1 MSHRSRHAG
10 TGKIQE
16 RGTTLMADM
25 GTPSAIRESD
35 YDAILTALTDT
46 DRGRWFLQEYTKRNQ
61 KPDTQVVLEAIGRL
75 EKAMTRERAVPSI
88 DRIRLDI
95 ADMQEAIERTKRE
108 IANIKHEQE
117 DGNRFIEASNELDA
131 IVTKTESA
139 TQEILAAAEAIQ
151 ETAWTLREN
160 GADEASCDD
169 IDARATEI
177 FMACSFQDLTGQRTQ
192 KIVQVLQYLESR
204 INLMISIWGIEDAT
218 ATDTKFVEDKRPD
231 AHLLNGPQLDGKGVS
246 QNAVDEMFGSLAE
259 DADAPGEDPFE
270 AAAIAMEAEAGEI
283 AAGDVADTGF
293 GTADALESGS
303 DETAADDHASVFA
316 GETAS
321 QDEIE
326 ALFASAP
333 QADDGNEDPADV
345 FETGSNAATGAGDL
359 DYTAGLEFDDI
370 DFAEADVFERPGA
383 GAGAQDGD
391 MPGIV
396 PEDDIVMIDDE
407 DTAAWEAEFKVEP
420 EEAAKPAKSA
430 NPATRD
436 DDDGDDPMDQ
446 LSPGEK
452 QSLFS

>member
-1 MSHRSRHAG
+1 
-10 TGKIQE
+10 
-16 RGTTLMADM
+16 MADI

-46 DRGRWFLQEYTKRNQ
+46 DRGRWFLQEYTRRNQ

-75 EKAMTRERAVPSI
+75 ETAMTRERAVPSI

-204 INLMISIWGIEDAT
+204 INLMISIWGIENAT

-231 AHLLNGPQLDGKGVS
+231 AHLLNGPQMEGKGVS
-246 QNAVDEMFGSLAE
+246 QNAVDEMFGSLSE
-259 DADAPGEDPFE
+259 DADATGEDPFE
-270 AAAIAMEAEAGEI
+270 AAASAMESEVEEAR
-283 AAGDVADTGF
+283 ADDKAGFA
-293 GTADALESGS
+293 GTDPQ
-303 DETAADDHASVFA
+303 DNAADDHAAVFA

-326 ALFASAP
+326 ALFASAAA
-333 QADDGNEDPADV
+333 ADNTDEDAADV
-345 FETGSNAATGAGDL
+345 FQTAPDADAGAGDP

-383 GAGAQDGD
+383 SVATDED
-391 MPGIV
+391 DIV
-396 PEDDIVMIDDE
+396 DFIPQDDIVMIDDE

-420 EEAAKPAKSA
+420 EEAPKPAKSA
-430 NPATRD
+430 SPAP

>member
-1 MSHRSRHAG
+1 
-10 TGKIQE
+10 
-16 RGTTLMADM
+16 MADM

-35 YDAILTALTDT
+35 YEALLAALTDT
-46 DRGRWFLQEYTKRNQ
+46 DRGRWFLDEYMRRNQ
-61 KPDTQVVLEAIGRL
+61 KPETQMVLDAIARL
-75 EKAMTRERAVPSI
+75 EKVMVRERTVPSI

-117 DGNRFIEASNELDA
+117 EGNRFIEASNELDA

-160 GADEASCDD
+160 GADQESCDD

-204 INLMISIWGIEDAT
+204 INLMISIWGLEGSRAQ
-218 ATDTKFVEDKRPD
+218 DTTFVEDSRPD

-246 QNAVDEMFGSLAE
+246 QDTVDEMFDIEAVDF
-259 DADAPGEDPFE
+259 DALDVGGDTADE
-270 AAAIAMEAEAGEI
+270 IAEAS
-283 AAGDVADTGF
+283 GF
-293 GTADALESGS
+293 S
-303 DETAADDHASVFA
+303 

-321 QDEIE
+321 ADEID
-326 ALFASAP
+326 ALFASADTETETD
-333 QADDGNEDPADV
+333 ADIFD
-345 FETGSNAATGAGDL
+345 AGEQEESDRRM
-359 DYTAGLEFDDI
+359 AGLEFDEI
-370 DFAEADVFERPGA
+370 DFADADVFEKPGEHKADRPV
-383 GAGAQDGD
+383 GD
-391 MPGIV
+391 DF
-396 PEDDIVMIDDE
+396 DDVVMVDDE
-407 DTAAWEAEFKVEP
+407 DTAAWDAEFEVVP
-420 EEAAKPAKSA
+420 SAEARPAPKTARTESA
-430 NPATRD
+430 D
-436 DDDGDDPMDQ
+436 EGEDPLDR

>member
-1 MSHRSRHAG
+1 
-10 TGKIQE
+10 
-16 RGTTLMADM
+16 MADM

-75 EKAMTRERAVPSI
+75 EKAMTRERAVPNI

-218 ATDTKFVEDKRPD
+218 ATDTKFVEDTRPD
-231 AHLLNGPQLDGKGVS
+231 AHLLNGPQMDGKGVS
-246 QNAVDEMFGSLAE
+246 QNAVDEMFGSLEKDTNA
-259 DADAPGEDPFE
+259 AGEDPFE
-270 AAAIAMEAEAGEI
+270 AAASAMEAEVEEI
-283 AAGDVADTGF
+283 RA
-293 GTADALESGS
+293 E
-303 DETAADDHASVFA
+303 DETGADDNADDASVFA

-326 ALFASAP
+326 ALFASPPPAVE
-333 QADDGNEDPADV
+333 ADEDPADV
-345 FETGSNAATGAGDL
+345 FQTAPEDDAGDP

-370 DFAEADVFERPGA
+370 DFAEADVFERPEA
-383 GAGAQDGD
+383 KTTADD
-391 MPGIV
+391 IL

-420 EEAAKPAKSA
+420 EDTPKPVKSA
-430 NPATRD
+430 APLS

>member
-1 MSHRSRHAG
+1 MWDRSRHAG

-16 RGTTLMADM
+16 RGTILMADM

-75 EKAMTRERAVPSI
+75 EKAMTRERAVPNI

-218 ATDTKFVEDKRPD
+218 ATDTKFVEDTRPD
-231 AHLLNGPQLDGKGVS
+231 AHLLNGPQMDGKGVS
-246 QNAVDEMFGSLAE
+246 QNAVDEMFGSLE
-259 DADAPGEDPFE
+259 KDTDAAGEDPFE
-270 AAAIAMEAEAGEI
+270 AAASAMEAEVEEI
-283 AAGDVADTGF
+283 RA
-293 GTADALESGS
+293 E
-303 DETAADDHASVFA
+303 DETGADDNADDASVFA

-326 ALFASAP
+326 ALFASPPPAVE
-333 QADDGNEDPADV
+333 ADEDPADV
-345 FETGSNAATGAGDL
+345 FQTAPEDDAGGP

-370 DFAEADVFERPGA
+370 DFAEADVFERPEA
-383 GAGAQDGD
+383 KTTADD
-391 MPGIV
+391 IL

-420 EEAAKPAKSA
+420 EDTPKPVKSA
-430 NPATRD
+430 APLSD
-436 DDDGDDPMDQ
+436 DDSDDPMDQ

>member
-1 MSHRSRHAG
+1 MWDRSRHAG

-75 EKAMTRERAVPSI
+75 EKAMNRERAVPNL

-160 GADEASCDD
+160 GADEANCDD

-231 AHLLNGPQLDGKGVS
+231 AHLLNGPQMDGKGVS
-246 QNAVDEMFGSLAE
+246 QNAVDEMFGSLAKDTDE
-259 DADAPGEDPFE
+259 TGEDPFE
-270 AAAIAMEAEAGEI
+270 AAASAMEAEVEETRAEDEAG
-283 AAGDVADTGF
+283 ADDNAGD
-293 GTADALESGS
+293 
-303 DETAADDHASVFA
+303 ASVFA

-333 QADDGNEDPADV
+333 AADDTDEDPADV
-345 FETGSNAATGAGDL
+345 FQTVPEDDAEDP

-383 GAGAQDGD
+383 KAAADEAD
-391 MPGIV
+391 MDDIL

-420 EEAAKPAKSA
+420 EDTPKPAKPAS
-430 NPATRD
+430 PLS

>member
-1 MSHRSRHAG
+1 MWDRSRHAG
-10 TGKIQE
+10 TLEIQE

-46 DRGRWFLQEYTKRNQ
+46 DRGRWFLQEYIKRNQ

-75 EKAMTRERAVPSI
+75 EKAMTRDRAVPSI

-117 DGNRFIEASNELDA
+117 DGNRFVEASNELDA

-139 TQEILAAAEAIQ
+139 TQEILAAAETIQ

-231 AHLLNGPQLDGKGVS
+231 AHLLNGPQMDGKGVS
-246 QNAVDEMFGSLAE
+246 QNAVDEMFGNLAQ

-270 AAAIAMEAEAGEI
+270 AAASAMEAEVEEIRAQDEAGVDEN
-283 AAGDVADTGF
+283 AGD
-293 GTADALESGS
+293 
-303 DETAADDHASVFA
+303 AAIFA

-326 ALFASAP
+326 ALFASSP
-333 QADDGNEDPADV
+333 PVDEVDEDPADV
-345 FETGSNAATGAGDL
+345 FQTASEDDAGSP

-370 DFAEADVFERPGA
+370 DFAEADVFERPETSTA
-383 GAGAQDGD
+383 TNEDSILD
-391 MPGIV
+391 VI

-407 DTAAWEAEFKVEP
+407 DTAAWEAEFKVEQ
-420 EEAAKPAKSA
+420 EETPKPAKPADLQS
-430 NPATRD
+430 

>member
-1 MSHRSRHAG
+1 
-10 TGKIQE
+10 
-16 RGTTLMADM
+16 MADM

-35 YDAILTALTDT
+35 YEALLAALTDT
-46 DRGRWFLQEYTKRNQ
+46 DRGRWFLDEYMRRNQ
-61 KPDTQVVLEAIGRL
+61 KPETQMVLDAIARL
-75 EKAMTRERAVPSI
+75 EKVMVRERTVPSI

-117 DGNRFIEASNELDA
+117 EGNRFIEASNELDA

-160 GADEASCDD
+160 GADQESCDD

-204 INLMISIWGIEDAT
+204 INLMISIWGLEGSRAQ
-218 ATDTKFVEDKRPD
+218 DTTFVEDSRPD

-246 QNAVDEMFGSLAE
+246 QDAVDEMFDIEAVDF
-259 DADAPGEDPFE
+259 DALDVAGDGAAE
-270 AAAIAMEAEAGEI
+270 AAE
-283 AAGDVADTGF
+283 AAGGF
-293 GTADALESGS
+293 S
-303 DETAADDHASVFA
+303 

-321 QDEIE
+321 ADEID
-326 ALFASAP
+326 AIFASA
-333 QADDGNEDPADV
+333 
-345 FETGSNAATGAGDL
+345 GAGADAETDADIFDAGEL
-359 DYTAGLEFDDI
+359 SDKQEESARRMAGLEFDEI
-370 DFAEADVFERPGA
+370 DFADADIFEKPGEHKADRPV
-383 GAGAQDGD
+383 GD
-391 MPGIV
+391 DF
-396 PEDDIVMIDDE
+396 DDVVMVDDE
-407 DTAAWEAEFKVEP
+407 DTAAWDAEFEVVPNAEATPAPKQRAEP
-420 EEAAKPAKSA
+420 ADEGE
-430 NPATRD
+430 
-436 DDDGDDPMDQ
+436 DPLDR

>member
-1 MSHRSRHAG
+1 
-10 TGKIQE
+10 
-16 RGTTLMADM
+16 MADM

-75 EKAMTRERAVPSI
+75 EKAMTRERAVPNI

-218 ATDTKFVEDKRPD
+218 ATDTKFVEDTRPD
-231 AHLLNGPQLDGKGVS
+231 AHLLNGPQMDGKGVS
-246 QNAVDEMFGSLAE
+246 QNAVDEMFGSLE
-259 DADAPGEDPFE
+259 KDTDAAGEDPFE
-270 AAAIAMEAEAGEI
+270 AATSAMEAEVEEI
-283 AAGDVADTGF
+283 RA
-293 GTADALESGS
+293 E
-303 DETAADDHASVFA
+303 DETGADDNADDASVFA

-326 ALFASAP
+326 ALFASPPPAVE
-333 QADDGNEDPADV
+333 ADEDPADV
-345 FETGSNAATGAGDL
+345 FQTAPEDDAEGP

-370 DFAEADVFERPGA
+370 DFAEADVFERPEA
-383 GAGAQDGD
+383 KATADD
-391 MPGIV
+391 IL

-420 EEAAKPAKSA
+420 EDTPKPVKSA
-430 NPATRD
+430 APLSD
-436 DDDGDDPMDQ
+436 DDSDDPMDQ

>member
-1 MSHRSRHAG
+1 
-10 TGKIQE
+10 
-16 RGTTLMADM
+16 MADM

-35 YDAILTALTDT
+35 YEALLNALTDT
-46 DRGRWFLQEYTKRNQ
+46 DRGRWFLDEYMRRNQ
-61 KPDTQVVLEAIGRL
+61 KPETQMVLDAIARL
-75 EKAMTRERAVPSI
+75 EKVMVRERTVPSM

-117 DGNRFIEASNELDA
+117 EGNRFIEASNELDA

-160 GADEASCDD
+160 GADQESCDD

-204 INLMISIWGIEDAT
+204 INLMISIWGLEGNRAEDT
-218 ATDTKFVEDKRPD
+218 TFVEDSRPD

-246 QNAVDEMFGSLAE
+246 QDAVDEMF
-259 DADAPGEDPFE
+259 D
-270 AAAIAMEAEAGEI
+270 I
-283 AAGDVADTGF
+283 
-293 GTADALESGS
+293 GTADVAVV
-303 DETAADDHASVFA
+303 DAQDAADDEAGAFS

-321 QDEIE
+321 ADEID
-326 ALFASAP
+326 ALFASV
-333 QADDGNEDPADV
+333 D
-345 FETGSNAATGAGDL
+345 TGADTEADTDADIFDVGEDAGMEQASAREM
-359 DYTAGLEFDDI
+359 AGLEFDDI
-370 DFAEADVFERPGA
+370 DFADADVFEKPGEHKADLPA
-383 GAGAQDGD
+383 G
-391 MPGIV
+391 
-396 PEDDIVMIDDE
+396 DDFDDVVMVDDE
-407 DTAAWEAEFKVEP
+407 DTAAWEAEFEVVPRAET
-420 EEAAKPAKSA
+420 KPAPKPRAEPA
-430 NPATRD
+430 N
-436 DDDGDDPMDQ
+436 DGEDPLDR

>member
-1 MSHRSRHAG
+1 
-10 TGKIQE
+10 
-16 RGTTLMADM
+16 MAEM

-35 YDAILTALTDT
+35 YEALLNALTDT
-46 DRGRWFLQEYTKRNQ
+46 DRGRWFLSEYMRRNQ
-61 KPDTQVVLEAIGRL
+61 KPETQMVLDAIARL
-75 EKAMTRERAVPSI
+75 EKALVRERTVPSI

-117 DGNRFIEASNELDA
+117 EGNRFIEASNELDA

-160 GADEASCDD
+160 GADEESCDD

-204 INLMISIWGIEDAT
+204 INLMISIWGLEGSRAQ
-218 ATDTKFVEDKRPD
+218 DTTFVEDTRPD

-246 QNAVDEMFGSLAE
+246 QDAVDEMF
-259 DADAPGEDPFE
+259 
-270 AAAIAMEAEAGEI
+270 
-283 AAGDVADTGF
+283 DVSAVEFDTP
-293 GTADALESGS
+293 D
-303 DETAADDHASVFA
+303 AADKAADEASAFS

-321 QDEIE
+321 ADEID
-326 ALFASAP
+326 ALFATVDTDSESDADIFDAGKEASQE
-333 QADDGNEDPADV
+333 QA
-345 FETGSNAATGAGDL
+345 NAREM
-359 DYTAGLEFDDI
+359 AGLEFDDI
-370 DFAEADVFERPGA
+370 EFADADVFEKPSLA
-383 GAGAQDGD
+383 PASAAA
-391 MPGIV
+391 
-396 PEDDIVMIDDE
+396 EDDFDDVVIVDDE
-407 DTAAWEAEFKVEP
+407 DTAAWEAEFEVIAKVDATPAPKARP
-420 EEAAKPAKSA
+420 ESV
-430 NPATRD
+430 
-436 DDDGDDPMDQ
+436 DDGEDPLDR